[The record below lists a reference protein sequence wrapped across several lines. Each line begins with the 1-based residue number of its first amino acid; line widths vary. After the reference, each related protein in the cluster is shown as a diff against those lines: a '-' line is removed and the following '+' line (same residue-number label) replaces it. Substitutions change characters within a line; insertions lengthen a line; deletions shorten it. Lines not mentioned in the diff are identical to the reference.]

1 MKPWP
6 FEYHRANS
14 IEDAIAT
21 LGRHGEGARLLAG
34 GQSLIPMMNLGLATP
49 DLVVDVGNLSDL
61 AYVLVEDG
69 VLRIGALATHNTIM
83 EADASASACPMLVVA
98 YHSVAHHTIRN
109 RGTLGGNICHA
120 DPASEMPLVLTL
132 LDASM
137 VIRGARGE
145 RVVAAGNFFID
156 AFETEVEPAEM
167 LTEIRIPAQAAGEGY
182 AFEEMSQR
190 KGDFA
195 IVSAGCRLSIRK
207 GQMTNVRF
215 GLTGAGAQTRRMSVV
230 EAKLEGAGPDD
241 RLLAEAAE
249 LAVVN
254 SDPSDDI
261 HADAAYRL
269 DLVRTMSRRVL
280 AAAVRMT
287 AKQGAL

>member
-1 MKPWP
+1 MKPSP

-14 IEDAIAT
+14 IEDAIAV
-21 LGRHGEGARLLAG
+21 LARHGEGARLLAG
-34 GQSLIPMMNLGLATP
+34 GQSLIPMMNLGLAAP
-49 DLVVDVGNLSDL
+49 DLLIDVGNLSDL
-61 AYVLVEDG
+61 AYVRVEDG
-69 VLRIGALATHNTIM
+69 GLRIGALATHNAIM
-83 EADASASACPMLVVA
+83 EAEASAFACPMLVVA

-120 DPASEMPLVLTL
+120 DPASEMPLVLAL

-145 RVVAAGNFFID
+145 RVVIAGNFFID
-156 AFETEVEPAEM
+156 AFETEVKTVEM
-167 LTEIRIPAQAAGEGY
+167 LTEIRIPAQAADEGY

-195 IVSAGCRLSIRK
+195 IVSAGSRLSIRD

-215 GLTGAGAQTRRMSVV
+215 GITGAGVRKRRMSVV
-230 EAKLEGAGPDD
+230 EAMLEGAVPDD
-241 RLLAEAAE
+241 RVLAEAAE
-249 LAVVN
+249 IAVVN
-254 SDPSDDI
+254 ADPSDDI
-261 HADAAYRL
+261 HADAAYKL

-280 AAAVRMT
+280 TVAVRMA
-287 AKQGAL
+287 AK